1 MVVSARIKINVIV
14 FLLAAAALAAYGY
27 ISVLHNPFKHDTDVI
42 AYFPSTAG
50 LRDQFYVTDNGLVVG
65 AVKSVQLAGDRVKVT
80 MAIQPGQHVPNN
92 VQAQV
97 VRANPLGEQAVDLVA
112 PPGGPSNAPV
122 LRNGAIVPTAADP
135 TPPDVGQVVD
145 TANRLF
151 GAIPTGD
158 LNSFVHELA
167 VALNGRG
174 DDIHTLIS
182 AGAQLAQ
189 ELNANQAQFQT
200 LLNNAPPF
208 FDTLSANGP
217 AFTQALSNTEVLT
230 QVLAQH
236 SHDIV
241 NLLNNG
247 ATASSVIQKLVLDSR
262 PNLACLTH
270 DLADFT
276 SNVAQPA
283 NLTNLAQIFAGDT
296 KFANTLATVG
306 VVQYPLGPKAPSPGP
321 TEQLRIHILL
331 PPPLTNAGENYATA
345 RNLPPAYLAP
355 GCNTEYGA
363 GVGPATQATP
373 PQPPSYSG
381 SPPQPAPVSESQV
394 RGGGP
399 PVPGPGVPSAARL
412 PFPSEG
418 WTAALPLLL
427 LVVLSGALLL
437 RRRPRM
443 EDFRVPGEKLNRR
456 GSLVRQLRFLRRTSS
471 TPVDGSQT

>member
-1 MVVSARIKINVIV
+1 MVISTRIKINLVV
-14 FLLAAAALAAYGY
+14 FFVAAAALATYGY
-27 ISVLHNPFKHDTDVI
+27 LSVLHNPFKHETDVV

-65 AVKSVQLAGDRVKVT
+65 AVKSVQLVGDRVKVT
-80 MAIQPGQHVPNN
+80 MAIQPGQQVANN
-92 VQAQV
+92 VQAQI
-97 VRANPLGEQAVDLVA
+97 VRANPLGEQAVDLVPPPGA
-112 PPGGPSNAPV
+112 PPNATLV
-122 LRNGAIVPTAADP
+122 RDGAIVPTAPDP
-135 TPPDVGQVVD
+135 TPPDVGQVVN
-145 TANRLF
+145 TADRLF

-158 LNSFVHELA
+158 LNSFIHELA

-182 AGAQLAQ
+182 AGDQFAQ

-208 FDTLSANGP
+208 FDTLSANAP
-217 AFTQALSNTEVLT
+217 AFNQALANTEVLT
-230 QVLAQH
+230 QVLVQH

-241 NLLNNG
+241 NLMNNG

-283 NLTNLAQIFAGDT
+283 NLDNLAQLFSHDT
-296 KFANTLATVG
+296 QFANVLSEVG
-306 VVQYPLGPKAPSPGP
+306 VHQYPLGPQAPSPGP

-331 PPPLTNAGENYATA
+331 PPPQGGGAEYQTA
-345 RNLPPAYLAP
+345 RNLPPGYLAP

-373 PQPPSYSG
+373 PQPPYYSG
-381 SPPQPAPVSESQV
+381 SPPQAAPVSESQV

-399 PVPGPGVPSAARL
+399 PVPGPGVPAAAHLR
-412 PFPSEG
+412 FPSGG

-427 LVVLSGALLL
+427 LVVLSGAALL

-443 EDFRVPGEKLNRR
+443 EDFRVPGEKLNRGGFMIGR
-456 GSLVRQLRFLRRTSS
+456 LGFLRRTI
-471 TPVDGSQT
+471 TMPLDRRQP

>member
-1 MVVSARIKINVIV
+1 MIVSTRIKINLVV
-14 FLLAAAALAAYGY
+14 FFVAAAALAAYGY
-27 ISVLHNPFKHDTDVI
+27 VSVLHNPFKHDTDVI

-50 LRDQFYVTDNGLVVG
+50 LRDQFYVTNNGLVIG

-80 MAIQPGQHVPNN
+80 MAIQPGQHVANN

-97 VRANPLGEQAVDLVA
+97 VRANPLGEQAVDLVP
-112 PPGGPSNAPV
+112 PPGAPANATF
-122 LRNGAIVPTAADP
+122 LRNGAIVPTAANP

-145 TANRLF
+145 TADRLF
-151 GAIPTGD
+151 GAIPTAD
-158 LNSFVHELA
+158 LNSFVHELG

-182 AGAQLAQ
+182 AGHQLAQ

-217 AFTQALSNTEVLT
+217 AFNQALTNTEVLT

-247 ATASSVIQKLVLDSR
+247 ATAASVVQKLVLDSR

-276 SNVAQPA
+276 GNVAQPA
-283 NLTNLAQIFAGDT
+283 NLSNLAAIFAGDVQ
-296 KFANTLATVG
+296 FWQRLSLLG
-306 VVQYPLGPKAPSPGP
+306 VTQYPLGPAAPSQAP
-321 TEQLRIHILL
+321 TEQLRIHINL
-331 PPPLTNAGENYATA
+331 PPPLTNIGTNYATA

-363 GVGPATQATP
+363 GVGPATQSTP
-373 PQPPSYSG
+373 PQPPYYSG
-381 SPPQPAPVSESQV
+381 SPPQAAPASASLV

-399 PVPGPGVPSAARL
+399 PVPGPGVPAGAHL
-412 PFPSEG
+412 PTDPSS
-418 WTAALPLLL
+418 AALPLLILVL
-427 LVVLSGALLL
+427 LSSVIVLT
-437 RRRPRM
+437 RRPRM
-443 EDFRVPGEKLNRR
+443 EDFRVAGEKINRR
-456 GSLVRQLRFLRRTSS
+456 GSMFTRLGFVRRATTSPRDRS
-471 TPVDGSQT
+471 HL

>member
-1 MVVSARIKINVIV
+1 MVVSARIKINVVV
-14 FLLAAAALAAYGY
+14 FLVAAAALAAYGY
-27 ISVLHNPFKHDTDVI
+27 VSVLHNPFKHDTDVV

-80 MAIQPGQHVPNN
+80 MAIQPGQHIANN

-97 VRANPLGEQAVDLVA
+97 VRANPLGEQAVDLIPPPGA
-112 PPGGPSNAPV
+112 PPSTTLV
-122 LRNGAIVPTAADP
+122 RDGAIVPTAPDP

-151 GAIPTGD
+151 GAIPTGN
-158 LNSFVHELA
+158 LNTFFHELG
-167 VALNGRG
+167 VTLNGRG
-174 DDIHTLIS
+174 DDIHNLIS
-182 AGAQLAQ
+182 SGAQLAQ

-208 FDTLSANGP
+208 FDTLSNNGP
-217 AFTQALSNTEVLT
+217 AFNQALSNTEVLT

-241 NLLNNG
+241 NLMNNG
-247 ATASSVIQKLVLDSR
+247 ATAASVIQQLVLSSR

-276 SNVAQPA
+276 SNVAQPT
-283 NLTNLAQIFAGDT
+283 NLSNLAQIFSGDT
-296 KFANTLATVG
+296 KFSTTLNTIG
-306 VVQYPLGPKAPSPGP
+306 VKQYPLGPKAPSPGP

-331 PPPLTNAGENYATA
+331 PPPQPSGAEYQTA

-363 GVGPATQATP
+363 GVGPATQTSAP

-381 SPPQPAPVSESQV
+381 SPPQPAPASESQV

-399 PVPGPGVPSAARL
+399 PVPGPGVPAAAHL
-412 PFPSEG
+412 PTDHWS
-418 WTAALPLLL
+418 AALPLLL
-427 LVVLSGALLL
+427 LAVLLTAVLF

-443 EDFRVPGEKLNRR
+443 EDFRVPEEKLNRR
-456 GSLVRQLRFLRRTSS
+456 DSIPRHLRFLRRTN
-471 TPVDGSQT
+471 TMPLDRSQT

>member
-1 MVVSARIKINVIV
+1 MVISTRIKINLVV
-14 FLLAAAALAAYGY
+14 FFLAAAALTAYGY
-27 ISVLHNPFKHDTDVI
+27 VSVLHNPFAHETDVV

-65 AVKSVQLAGDRVKVT
+65 AVKSVQLTGDRVKVT
-80 MAIQPGQHVPNN
+80 MAIQPGQHIANN

-112 PPGGPSNAPV
+112 PPGAGANAV
-122 LRNGAIVPTAADP
+122 SLRDGAIVPTSSDP
-135 TPPDVGQVVD
+135 TPPDVGQVVN

-158 LNSFVHELA
+158 LNTFVHELA

-182 AGAQLAQ
+182 AGDQLAQ

-217 AFTQALSNTEVLT
+217 AFNQALANTEVLT
-230 QVLAQH
+230 QFLAQN
-236 SHDIV
+236 SHNIV

-247 ATASSVIQKLVLDSR
+247 ATASSVIQRLVQSSR

-276 SNVAQPA
+276 SNIAQPA
-283 NLTNLAQIFAGDT
+283 NLDNLASVFSLDTRFATNLQR
-296 KFANTLATVG
+296 VG
-306 VVQYPLGPKAPSPGP
+306 YHQYPLGPKAPSPGP
-321 TEQLRIHILL
+321 TEQLRIHLLL
-331 PPPLTNAGENYATA
+331 PPPQGAGADYQVA

-363 GVGPATQATP
+363 GVGPATQSTP
-373 PQPPSYSG
+373 PQPPEYSG
-381 SPPQPAPVSESQV
+381 SPPQPAPASASQV

-399 PVPGPGVPSAARL
+399 PIPGPGVPSAAHL
-412 PFPSEG
+412 PTEG
-418 WTAALPLLL
+418 WTGALPLLL
-427 LVVLSGALLL
+427 LVVLSGAALL

-456 GSLVRQLRFLRRTSS
+456 GSMIWPPKVFRRTSGIPADRS
-471 TPVDGSQT
+471 HP

>member
-27 ISVLHNPFKHDTDVI
+27 ISVLHNPFKHDTDVV

-97 VRANPLGEQAVDLVA
+97 VRANPLGEQAVDLLPPPGA
-112 PPGGPSNAPV
+112 PPSATFV
-122 LRNGAIVPTAADP
+122 RDGAILPTAP
-135 TPPDVGQVVD
+135 NSTPPDVGQVVD
-145 TANRLF
+145 TADRLF

-182 AGAQLAQ
+182 AGDQFAR

-208 FDTLSANGP
+208 FDTLSANAP
-217 AFTQALSNTEVLT
+217 AFNQALTNTEVLT

-241 NLLNNG
+241 NLMNNG
-247 ATASSVIQKLVLDSR
+247 ATASSVLQQLLLSSR

-276 SNVAQPA
+276 NNVAQPA
-283 NLTNLAQIFAGDT
+283 NLDNLAQVFMHDT
-296 KFANTLATVG
+296 QFANVLSTVG
-306 VVQYPLGPKAPSPGP
+306 VHQYPLGPAAPSPGP

-331 PPPLTNAGENYATA
+331 PPPPGAGAEYQTA

-373 PQPPSYSG
+373 PQPPYYSG
-381 SPPQPAPVSESQV
+381 SPPQPAPTSESQV

-399 PVPGPGVPSAARL
+399 PVPGPGVPSAAHL
-412 PFPSEG
+412 PFPSG
-418 WTAALPLLL
+418 SGTAALPLLL
-427 LVVLSGALLL
+427 LVVVVSGALLL
-437 RRRPRM
+437 RRRPRL
-443 EDFRVPGEKLNRR
+443 EEFRVPGEKLNRR
-456 GSLVRQLRFLRRTSS
+456 DSMIRPLKLFRRTSS
-471 TPVDGSQT
+471 IPPDRSHQ

>member
-1 MVVSARIKINVIV
+1 MVVSTRIKINVVV
-14 FLLAAAALAAYGY
+14 FLVAAAALATYGY
-27 ISVLHNPFKHDTDVI
+27 LSVLHNPFKKETDIV

-50 LRDQFYVTDNGLVVG
+50 LRDQFYVTNNGLVVG

-80 MAIQPGQHVPNN
+80 MAIQPGQHIANN

-97 VRANPLGEQAVDLVA
+97 VRANPLGEQAIDLI
-112 PPGGPSNAPV
+112 PPGGAPPSATL
-122 LRNGAIVPTAADP
+122 LRDGAIVPTAANS

-151 GAIPTGD
+151 GAIPTHD
-158 LNSFVHELA
+158 LNTFFHELG

-174 DDIHTLIS
+174 DDIHNLIS
-182 AGAQLAQ
+182 SGAQLAQ

-217 AFTQALSNTEVLT
+217 AFNQALTNTEVLT

-241 NLLNNG
+241 NLMNNG
-247 ATASSVIQKLVLDSR
+247 ATAASVIQQLVLGSR

-276 SNVAQPA
+276 NNIAQP
-283 NLTNLAQIFAGDT
+283 TNLSNLAALFSGDT
-296 KFANTLATVG
+296 KFATTLNTIG
-306 VVQYPLGPKAPSPGP
+306 VKQYPLGPKAPSPGP

-331 PPPLTNAGENYATA
+331 PPPQPSGSEFQTA
-345 RNLPPAYLAP
+345 RNLPPAYLAA

-363 GVGPATQATP
+363 GVGPATQTSAP
-373 PQPPSYSG
+373 PQAPYYSG
-381 SPPQPAPVSESQV
+381 SPPQPAPASASQV

-399 PVPGPGVPSAARL
+399 PVPGPGVPAAAHL
-412 PFPSEG
+412 PVQG
-418 WTAALPLLL
+418 WTGALPLLL
-427 LVVLSGALLL
+427 LVVLSGAALL

-443 EDFRVPGEKLNRR
+443 EDFRVPGEKLKWRD
-456 GSLVRQLRFLRRTSS
+456 SMVRPRSFLRRISKTAI
-471 TPVDGSQT
+471 DRSQT

>member
-14 FLLAAAALAAYGY
+14 FLLAASALAAYGY
-27 ISVLHNPFKHDTDVI
+27 ISVLHNPFKHDTNLV
-42 AYFPSTAG
+42 AYFPSTSG

-65 AVKSVQLAGDRVKVT
+65 AVKSVQLDGDRVKVT
-80 MAIQPGQHVPNN
+80 MTIQPGQHVPNN

-97 VRANPLGEQAVDLVA
+97 VRANPLGEQAVDLVPPPGA
-112 PPGGPSNAPV
+112 PPSATLV
-122 LRNGAIVPTAADP
+122 RDGAILPTAPDP
-135 TPPDVGQVVD
+135 TPPDVGQVVN
-145 TANRLF
+145 TADRLF

-174 DDIHTLIS
+174 DDIHTIIS
-182 AGAQLAQ
+182 AGTQLAQ

-217 AFTQALSNTEVLT
+217 AFNQALSNTAVLT

-247 ATASSVIQKLVLDSR
+247 ATASSVIQQLVLRSR

-283 NLTNLAQIFAGDT
+283 NLDNLAELFAGDT

-306 VVQYPLGPKAPSPGP
+306 VHQYPLGPKAPSPGP

-331 PPPLTNAGENYATA
+331 PPPLTNIGLNYATN

-381 SPPQPAPVSESQV
+381 SPPQPAPASESQV

-399 PVPGPGVPSAARL
+399 PVPGPGVPSAAHL
-412 PFPSEG
+412 PFPSDG
-418 WTAALPLLL
+418 WTAALPLVL

-437 RRRPRM
+437 RRRTHM
-443 EDFRVPGEKLNRR
+443 EEFRVAGEKLRMR
-456 GSLVRQLRFLRRTSS
+456 DSMVRHIRFFRRTST
-471 TPVDGSQT
+471 TPLDGSQT

>member
-1 MVVSARIKINVIV
+1 MVISARIKINLVV
-14 FLLAAAALAAYGY
+14 FFLAAAALATYGY
-27 ISVLHNPFKHDTDVI
+27 LSVLHNPFKHETDVV

-80 MAIQPGQHVPNN
+80 MAIQPGQHLANN
-92 VQAQV
+92 VQAQI
-97 VRANPLGEQAVDLVA
+97 VRANPLGEQAIDLVP
-112 PPGGPSNAPV
+112 PPGAPANAAL
-122 LRNGAIVPTAADP
+122 LREGAIVPTAPDP
-135 TPPDVGQVVD
+135 TPPDVGQVVN

-182 AGAQLAQ
+182 AGDQLAQ

-217 AFTQALSNTEVLT
+217 AFNQALTNTAVLT

-241 NLLNNG
+241 NLMNNG
-247 ATASSVIQKLVLDSR
+247 ATAASVIQKLVLDSR

-283 NLTNLAQIFAGDT
+283 NLSNLGQIFAGDT
-296 KFANTLATVG
+296 KFATTLATIG
-306 VVQYPLGPKAPSPGP
+306 VTQYPLGPKAPSPGP

-331 PPPLTNAGENYATA
+331 PPPLTGDGQNYQTT

-363 GVGPATQATP
+363 GVGPATQDTP
-373 PQPPSYSG
+373 PQPPYYSG
-381 SPPQPAPVSESQV
+381 SPPQPAPASASQV

-399 PVPGPGVPSAARL
+399 PVPGPGVPSAAHL
-412 PFPSEG
+412 PADH
-418 WTAALPLLL
+418 WAAALPLLL
-427 LVVLSGALLL
+427 LAILSMAALL
-437 RRRPRM
+437 RRRPRV

-456 GSLVRQLRFLRRTSS
+456 DSTLRHLRFLRRTS
-471 TPVDGSQT
+471 TTAIDRSQT

>member
-1 MVVSARIKINVIV
+1 MVVSTRVKINVVV
-14 FLLAAAALAAYGY
+14 FLVAAVALAAYGY
-27 ISVLHNPFKHDTDVI
+27 LSVLHNPFKHETDIV

-50 LRDQFYVTDNGLVVG
+50 LRDQFYVTNNGLVVG
-65 AVKSVQLAGDRVKVT
+65 AVKSVQLTGDRVKVT
-80 MAIQPGQHVPNN
+80 MAIQPGQHIANN

-97 VRANPLGEQAVDLVA
+97 VRANPLGEQAVDLV
-112 PPGGPSNAPV
+112 PPAGSPPSATFV
-122 LRNGAIVPTAADP
+122 RDGAILPTAASS
-135 TPPDVGQVVD
+135 TPPDVGKVVD

-151 GAIPTGD
+151 AAIPTGD
-158 LNSFVHELA
+158 LNTFFHELG

-174 DDIHTLIS
+174 DDIHNLIS
-182 AGAQLAQ
+182 SGAQFAQ

-208 FDTLSANGP
+208 FDTLSNNGQ
-217 AFTQALSNTEVLT
+217 AFNQALSNTEVLT

-241 NLLNNG
+241 NLMNNG
-247 ATASSVIQKLVLDSR
+247 ATAASVIQQLVQGSR

-276 SNVAQPA
+276 NNIAQPT
-283 NLTNLAQIFAGDT
+283 NLNNLAQLFSGDT
-296 KFANTLATVG
+296 KFATTLNTIG
-306 VVQYPLGPKAPSPGP
+306 VKQYPLGPHAPSPGP

-331 PPPLTNAGENYATA
+331 PPPQGGGAEFQTA

-363 GVGPATQATP
+363 GVGPATQTSAP
-373 PQPPSYSG
+373 PQAPYYSG
-381 SPPQPAPVSESQV
+381 SPSQPAPAAQSQV

-399 PVPGPGVPSAARL
+399 PVPGPGVPAAAHL
-412 PFPSEG
+412 PTDHWS
-418 WTAALPLLL
+418 AALPLLL
-427 LVVLSGALLL
+427 LAVLLAAALL

-443 EDFRVPGEKLNRR
+443 EDFRVPEEKMNKRDSILRR
-456 GSLVRQLRFLRRTSS
+456 LKFLRRTN
-471 TPVDGSQT
+471 TMPLDRSQT

>member
-1 MVVSARIKINVIV
+1 MVVSTRIKINLVV
-14 FLLAAAALAAYGY
+14 FFVAAAALAAYGY
-27 ISVLHNPFKHDTDVI
+27 ISVLHNPFKHDTDVV

-50 LRDQFYVTDNGLVVG
+50 LREQFYVTNNGLVVG
-65 AVKSVQLAGDRVKVT
+65 AVKSVQLTGDRVKVT
-80 MAIQPGQHVPNN
+80 MAIQPGQHIANN

-97 VRANPLGEQAVDLVA
+97 VRANPLGEQAVDLVP
-112 PPGGPSNAPV
+112 PPGAPSNATS
-122 LRNGAIVPTAADP
+122 LRNGAIVPTSSDP
-135 TPPDVGQVVD
+135 TPPDVGQVVN

-158 LNSFVHELA
+158 LNTFVHELA

-182 AGAQLAQ
+182 AGDQLAQ

-217 AFTQALSNTEVLT
+217 AFNQALANTEVLT

-247 ATASSVIQKLVLDSR
+247 ATASSVIQQLVQSSR

-276 SNVAQPA
+276 NNIAQPA
-283 NLTNLAQIFAGDT
+283 NL
-296 KFANTLATVG
+296 ANLATVFSLDTQFATNLQRVG
-306 VVQYPLGPKAPSPGP
+306 YHQYPLGPNAPSPGP
-321 TEQLRIHILL
+321 TEQLRIHLLL
-331 PPPLTNAGENYATA
+331 PPPQGAGADFKVA

-363 GVGPATQATP
+363 GVGPATQSTP
-373 PQPPSYSG
+373 PQPPEYSG
-381 SPPQPAPVSESQV
+381 SPPQAAPASASQV
-394 RGGGP
+394 RGGGQ
-399 PVPGPGVPSAARL
+399 PVPGPGVPSAAHL
-412 PFPSEG
+412 PSEG
-418 WTAALPLLL
+418 WTGALPLML
-427 LVVLSGALLL
+427 LVVLSGAALV

-456 GSLVRQLRFLRRTSS
+456 DSIVRPLNFLRRTSNR
-471 TPVDGSQT
+471 PLDGSQT